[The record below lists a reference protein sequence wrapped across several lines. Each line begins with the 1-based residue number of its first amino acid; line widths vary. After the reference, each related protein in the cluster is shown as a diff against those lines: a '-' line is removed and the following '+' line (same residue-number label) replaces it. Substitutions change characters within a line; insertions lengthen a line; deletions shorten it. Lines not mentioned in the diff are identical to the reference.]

1 MMLFLN
7 NVIFVTFLVSSL
19 FLLYILCIQ
28 INWIKHVNYAGAIK
42 IILSILFR
50 FFFFFFFLSTLYS
63 MKTKSMVLYN
73 LNYVVCITYLGMQ
86 KEIVLL
92 CFCRLYLFTFCKIFL
107 WRIATNGFLLFNT
120 LFNVSS
126 VNSIKLFC
134 FVWQYSIWAKCVN

>member
-50 FFFFFFFLSTLYS
+50 FFFFFFLSTLYS

>member
-50 FFFFFFFLSTLYS
+50 FFFVFFFLSTLYS

-107 WRIATNGFLLFNT
+107 WRIATNGFLLFIT